1 MTGDMKRF
9 LQFLFSNNPKDAEPD
24 EKTPSGASEKPK
36 SSRSLPTTVEF
47 DHKRADNP
55 EVREYLRLC
64 AKEIPCKE
72 IKNVDAVEQLL
83 VRFAEKGAGDLHFF
97 VNELSAIC
105 GIPRKEAVP
114 IAHHMRSRIK
124 SKMSQ
129 ISQLSLGMEYGTWRF
144 ADCGAKSC
152 PHHKAEKKIFR
163 IAKGLYINGE
173 WILPGEN

>member
-1 MTGDMKRF
+1 MKRF

-36 SSRSLPTTVEF
+36 SSRSLLTVEF

-97 VNELSAIC
+97 VNELSQPFAAFREKRLCPLLIIC
-105 GIPRKEAVP
+105 AVESRVRCPRSANCLWVWNTEHGGLLTVVQSRALITRPRKRYSE
-114 IAHHMRSRIK
+114 
-124 SKMSQ
+124 
-129 ISQLSLGMEYGTWRF
+129 
-144 ADCGAKSC
+144 
-152 PHHKAEKKIFR
+152 
-163 IAKGLYINGE
+163 
-173 WILPGEN
+173 